1 MVSDQ
6 WNLHFVFLYDSEIK
20 ESFAKAYGTG
30 IGAKL
35 GFHDIEIID
44 NQYGAPIVTKSP
56 YNGNAHASVSHTAT
70 LVMTEVILESENK

>member
-1 MVSDQ
+1 MS
-6 WNLHFVFLYDSEIK
+6 YKII
-20 ESFAKAYGTG
+20 

-56 YNGNAHASVSHTAT
+56 YNGNAHASVSHTAA
-70 LVMTEVILESENK
+70 LVINWRNSKDKRHGFNTVIPQFQRFV